1 MITNFSY
8 WKISPEELKFTFSM
22 DNVPRTKHAYT
33 GEIEP
38 DYTLPSER
46 GKKIPNP
53 A

>member
-1 MITNFSY
+1 
-8 WKISPEELKFTFSM
+8 M